1 MIWGSKQVM
10 KTMKKP
16 TILIVDDRP
25 ENLLVLEKSLAV
37 LDVNIM
43 KAASGN
49 EALGLILEHDFAL
62 VLLDV
67 QMPEMDGFE
76 TAELMR
82 GNDQTRRVPIIFVTA
97 ISKDR
102 QHIFKGY
109 DAGAIDYMFKP
120 LDPHILTH
128 TIKIFLEMHGQKK
141 RLEKMNRELAEA
153 LEKLRETQDQLVESE
168 KMASLGALVA
178 GVAHEI
184 NTPVG
189 VGVTAASLLV
199 ERNRA
204 FKERF
209 REKTMTRG
217 DLEEHVRLIDK
228 TGELLLRNLRRTGDL
243 VQSFKQVAVDRSTE
257 EERSF
262 KLKSY
267 IHDVIES
274 MTPMLKSKA
283 IRIDVACD
291 DDLEWF
297 GPPGVFAQIL
307 ANFLQN
313 SVIHGFEKKDAG
325 KIHIAAEKDDGRLF
339 LRYRDNGKGVSP
351 GDLPRIFDP
360 FYTTN
365 RRSGTGLGLHIVYN
379 LVTQKLKGSITCH
392 SEPGRGVLFTIAA
405 PVRESLIQQVRTKS

>member
-1 MIWGSKQVM
+1 MD
-10 KTMKKP
+10 KP
-16 TILIVDDRP
+16 TILIVDDGP
-25 ENLLVLEKSLAV
+25 ANLLVLEKILAD
-37 LDVNIM
+37 LDVAIM

-67 QMPEMDGFE
+67 QMPGMDGFE

-82 GNDQTRRVPIIFVTA
+82 GNEQTRRIPIIFVTA

-102 QHIFKGY
+102 RNIFKGY

-120 LDPHILTH
+120 LDPHILIH
-128 TIKIFLEMHGQKK
+128 KVRIFLDMHGQKK
-141 RLEKMNRELAEA
+141 RLESMNKELVDALAE
-153 LEKLRETQDQLVESE
+153 LRRTQNQLVESE

-189 VGVTAASLLV
+189 VGITAASLLV
-199 ERNRA
+199 ERNKA
-204 FKERF
+204 FDQRF
-209 REKTMTRG
+209 REKKMTRD

-228 TGELLLRNLRRTGDL
+228 TGDLLLRNLQRTGDL

-257 EERSF
+257 EERTF
-262 KLKSY
+262 NLKSY
-267 IHDVIES
+267 IHGVIQS
-274 MTPMLKSKA
+274 LAPMLKSKA

-297 GPPGVFAQIL
+297 GPPGAIAQIL

-313 SVIHGFEKKDAG
+313 SAIHGFEKKDEG
-325 KIHIAAEKDDGRLF
+325 EIHVTAEKDGGRLL
-339 LRYRDNGKGVSP
+339 LRYEDNGKGVSP

-365 RRSGTGLGLHIVYN
+365 RRTGTGLGLHIVYN
-379 LVTQKLKGSITCH
+379 LVTQKLKGSIHCD

-405 PVRESLIQQVRTKS
+405 PAREIPIQ